1 MPERWLA
8 QLDKLESLEPSA
20 DVLER
25 ARQGYRRPSPTPP
38 SRGRLAAALVALLIA
53 IAGGSGAFWAFR
65 DRGPEPTAPP
75 AVFHALW
82 PEQDL
87 TGAQDAQAKVDAR
100 DPTYA
105 WRTDPARVAA
115 RFSKHVL
122 GWARAIVT
130 DQTNVDGNVVID
142 LISVPGPCEFPGCPA
157 GEHRVTLTMARLLEQ
172 GEEGIWSVVGVDSG
186 ALLTLPLEVGQE
198 ITLSHAMVTVSTTLP
213 EGTHVGVG
221 WTIQFGCGNS
231 GSMGG
236 TTSVHQGSFKIV
248 VESTTF
254 GNGCGDD
261 IQPSTYPLSGY
272 VWAYTSDAPAPQND
286 PFEGSL
292 DSLPSVGYVLE
303 LAAVPVTFL
312 PVPDVSQSPK

>member
-25 ARQGYRRPSPTPP
+25 ARQGSRRPNPTPS
-38 SRGRLAAALVALLIA
+38 SRGRLIVALVALLIA

-65 DRGPEPTAPP
+65 DRGPELTAPP

-130 DQTNVDGNVVID
+130 DETNVDGNVVID
-142 LISVPGPCEFPGCPA
+142 LISAPGPCDFPGCPA
-157 GEHRVTLTMARLLEQ
+157 GEHRVVLTMARLLEQ

-186 ALLTLPLEVGQE
+186 ALLSLPLDAGKE
-198 ITLSHAMVTVSTTLP
+198 IALPRATVTVSTTLP
-213 EGTHVGVG
+213 EGTQVGAG
-221 WTIQFGCGNS
+221 WTASYGCGQTIGN
-231 GSMGG
+231 GG
-236 TTSVHQGSFKIV
+236 TTSVHQGSFEIA
-248 VESTTF
+248 VESATIDV
-254 GNGCGDD
+254 NGCRADPH
-261 IQPSTYPLSGY
+261 PSAHPTSGY
-272 VWAYTSDAPAPQND
+272 IWAYTSNAPNPQDD
-286 PFEGSL
+286 PFGDL
-292 DSLPSVGYVLE
+292 LNRLPSVGYVLE
-303 LAAVPVTFL
+303 LSAVPVTFL
-312 PVPDVSQSPK
+312 PAPHAS